1 MLDDKT
7 FLTSVGALE
16 AAADRLG
23 QQTVT
28 IQTDH
33 LRRLLEMAERP
44 PRTPADAWRDEDAV
58 VATLRQMSMA
68 EQLDAATTVGARMRF
83 ARGHAG
89 LTLGQMARLLDRT
102 VVEISAAE
110 RGDGGGLVALY
121 ADYCGVTL
129 RWLETG
135 LRQNIPV
142 PLGSPE
148 EVRLIASIC
157 GHF

>member
-1 MLDDKT
+1 MDDAL
-7 FLTSVGALE
+7 FLQAARVGGE
-16 AAADRLG
+16 AHKRVGDVTMTVHVADWL
-23 QQTVT
+23 
-28 IQTDH
+28 
-33 LRRLLEMAERP
+33 RLLEMAERP
-44 PRTPADAWRDEDAV
+44 PRTAADAWRDEDAV

-68 EQLDAATTVGARMRF
+68 EQIAAATTVGARMRF

-135 LRQNIPV
+135 LRQDIPV
-142 PLGSPE
+142 PLESPE